1 MKRSLVLCLGA
12 CVLSACLSAMP
23 ASAADAK
30 AGKTVAIYNFGG
42 LDEDGL
48 ADSVAYFTK
57 NVPLPVRAVTLPVQ
71 TSLDAVLQAVDKARA
86 ENDGIVIALVSLKKV
101 ESMTLADPDH
111 ALVVVNIAAVKQAS
125 KKPVFI
131 NQSILRALAAELG
144 VGYSVDI
151 HCVNRRVASPAE
163 LENLGGNFSPP
174 ALQQVLISA
183 GEHGVNTTLPT
194 RKHSALAK

>member
-12 CVLSACLSAMP
+12 CVFSACLSAMP
-23 ASAADAK
+23 ASASAAK
-30 AGKTVAIYNFGG
+30 AGKTVAIYNLGG
-42 LDEDGL
+42 LDEAGL

-131 NQSILRALAAELG
+131 NQSILRALATELG

-194 RKHSALAK
+194 RKHSAPAK